1 MVTMATCLGAL
12 IVLVLMTSVSSI
24 PIATGEDGTLNPPIV
39 VQYLTPPEGQ
49 REQLTSDDVLEKV
62 HRNAVSNK
70 TRRWA
75 NGIVPYT
82 ISREFPTAIQLTIR
96 EAMDEIEA
104 DAANGSTKCVQFV
117 PRSTEPR
124 YLQINTGSGCHST
137 IGYDETEE
145 LSSTLGAGCEQK
157 GIIMHELLHVLGFY
171 HEQNRPD
178 RDLYVNINETN
189 VALIRDFYIRNS
201 SVIDTLEAPYDFGS
215 IMHYPAFAF
224 PIDPTYPTIT
234 PKPSFAAG
242 LKMGQRI
249 ALSKIDVIKLQRL
262 YGCVQDDTH
271 VFSDLQQHVLTFCDF
286 GQDMCN
292 FSYVRTTAGPA
303 QTADGS
309 DPSSLARWTV
319 TSASISGGPK
329 GGMTNGVDSFLYASR
344 TTAANDST
352 PLATPSVLTTT
363 SVLTPVI
370 RSPDDGKLCITFQ
383 MYQRGPASFI
393 SMYLVFE
400 TLPRTL
406 LMIRG
411 GDANRWS
418 RAVLT
423 TELPPGLN
431 FQLEIVANL
440 AQEPLA
446 IDDFYVLKSKCLYA

>member
-201 SVIDTLEAPYDFGS
+201 SVIDTLGTPYDFAS
-215 IMHYPAFAF
+215 IMHYNPYTASKDHA
-224 PIDPTYPTIT
+224 YPVLT
-234 PKPSFAAG
+234 PKPQFAHG
-242 LKMGQRI
+242 VRLGQRV
-249 ALSKIDVIKLQRL
+249 ALTELDVIKLQRL
-262 YGCVQDDTH
+262 YECVEDTSH
-271 VFSDLQQHVLTFCDF
+271 IHSDLQGAVIQSCDF
-286 GQDMCN
+286 GDGLCDF
-292 FSYVRTTAGPA
+292 FSHPS
-303 QTADGS
+303 QPF
-309 DPSSLARWTV
+309 DPSQPTWVVR
-319 TSASISGGPK
+319 SGQVEDGPK
-329 GGMTNGVDSFLYASR
+329 AGFTNGLDPYLTVSPSVSCASSNCTASVHTSLSR
-344 TTAANDST
+344 TPDSGQICVSLQVYQKG
-352 PLATPSVLTTT
+352 PSYLALY
-363 SVLTPVI
+363 I
-370 RSPDDGKLCITFQ
+370 H
-383 MYQRGPASFI
+383 GPG
-393 SMYLVFE
+393 
-400 TLPRTL
+400 LPRTL
-406 LMIRG
+406 VVSLKDKF
-411 GDANRWS
+411 GDHWA
-418 RAVLT
+418 RADLDISI
-423 TELPPGLN
+423 PPALD
-431 FQLEIVANL
+431 FQLEFKATLQQGSVSV
-440 AQEPLA
+440 
-446 IDDFYVLKSKCLYA
+446 DDFFLLHSRCLYIS